1 MKYSRS
7 FVAILLGAWLILF
20 LGCSSGPTEKDIVGK
35 WQSTKMPNLWM
46 EFYPDMTS
54 TGGKWSITKDGH
66 IKLVNPDG
74 KEHLAELKDGKLIFP
89 EFGDKGIFDKETAKK
104 P

>member
-1 MKYSRS
+1 MKYSR
-7 FVAILLGAWLILF
+7 AIMMFLLGAF
-20 LGCSSGPTEKDIVGK
+20 LLAFLSCSSGPTEKDVVGK
-35 WQSTKMPNLWM
+35 WQSTKLKNLWM

-54 TGGKWSITKDGH
+54 TGGAWTITKDGH

-89 EFGDKGIFDKETAKK
+89 EFGERGIFVKETQKK
-104 P
+104 

>member
-1 MKYSRS
+1 MKYSR
-7 FVAILLGAWLILF
+7 AITILLFVSF
-20 LGCSSGPTEKDIVGK
+20 LLAFFGCSSGPTEKDVVGK
-35 WQSTKMPNLWM
+35 WQRTKVGNLWM

-74 KEHLAELKDGKLIFP
+74 KEHMAELKDGKLIFP
-89 EFGDKGIFDKETAKK
+89 EFGERGIFVKETQKK
-104 P
+104 

>member
-1 MKYSRS
+1 
-7 FVAILLGAWLILF
+7 LLF
-20 LGCSSGPTEKDIVGK
+20 LACSSGPAEKDIVGK
-35 WQSTKMPNLWM
+35 WQSTKMQTLWM

-74 KEHLAELKDGKLIFP
+74 KVHLAKLKDGKLIFP
-89 EFGDKGIFDKETAKK
+89 EFGERGIFVKETPKK
-104 P
+104 

>member
-1 MKYSRS
+1 MKYSKAAS
-7 FVAILLGAWLILF
+7 LLLLGTFFLIF
-20 LGCSSGPTEKDIVGK
+20 LGCSSGPSDKDIIGR
-35 WQSTKMPNLWM
+35 WQSTKVQNLWM
-46 EFYPDMTS
+46 EFYADKTS

-89 EFGDKGIFDKETAKK
+89 EFGERGVFTKVTEKK
-104 P
+104 

>member
-1 MKYSRS
+1 
-7 FVAILLGAWLILF
+7 
-20 LGCSSGPTEKDIVGK
+20 
-35 WQSTKMPNLWM
+35 M

-54 TGGKWSITKDGH
+54 TGGKWSITKDRH

-89 EFGDKGIFDKETAKK
+89 EFGDKGIFEKETAKK